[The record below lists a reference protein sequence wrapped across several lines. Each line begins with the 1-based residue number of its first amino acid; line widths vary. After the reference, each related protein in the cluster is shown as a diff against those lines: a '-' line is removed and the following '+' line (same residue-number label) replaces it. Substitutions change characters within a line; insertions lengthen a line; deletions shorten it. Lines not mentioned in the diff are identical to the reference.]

1 MWSGW
6 IQRTQTWTIICHGLH
21 YWLTTPGAN
30 GKFNFGNLALS
41 TNGLFALGLSAIL
54 APFCDTLRLTDGFRA
69 VLLGTVIGCFPNMK
83 DLSCWLSKNGWFQWW
98 KGWWMETELMS
109 FVVIFFLH
117 DRNWKMWHHTVKHRS
132 VVVFCPYLPNG
143 HQSALECKLGRTP
156 GPLPCSPGTSASCWW
171 WLSLSGSLRCEIRS
185 NNCLRSSRQN
195 NCA

>member
-21 YWLTTPGAN
+21 YWLITPGAN

-41 TNGLFALGLSAIL
+41 TNGLLALGLSAIL

-109 FVVIFFLH
+109 FVVIFFCMTEIGKCDTTLLSI
-117 DRNWKMWHHTVKHRS
+117 DLLSFFAPICLMVTRVPWNANS
-132 VVVFCPYLPNG
+132 AG
-143 HQSALECKLGRTP
+143 HLGLCHVLLALVQAAGDGCLWVAVSDTRLGP
-156 GPLPCSPGTSASCWW
+156 IIA
-171 WLSLSGSLRCEIRS
+171 
-185 NNCLRSSRQN
+185 
-195 NCA
+195 